1 MWFKR
6 QRCLPVLR
14 RVEPITWGPND
25 GIYMR
30 EFWKTNTGKCL
41 RLLMDDAVYEKAS
54 NANRAGFIQ
63 GMVAMRNY
71 ILTLQAEE
79 PEQVKGDES
88 PKMTTIQE

>member
-1 MWFKR
+1 
-6 QRCLPVLR
+6 
-14 RVEPITWGPND
+14 
-25 GIYMR
+25 MR

-54 NANRAGFIQ
+54 TGNEYEFIK

-88 PKMTTIQE
+88 PKMTTIQD